1 MNPRL
6 GEKEHIWFLMF
17 PDMNPQELPK
27 QNRRVI
33 QAQLSSAKFVNAPL
47 RNALVYL

>member
-1 MNPRL
+1 MNPRPE
-6 GEKEHIWFLMF
+6 EKEHVWFLKF
-17 PDMNPQELPK
+17 PDMNPQEIPK

-33 QAQLSSAKFVNAPL
+33 QAQLSSGSFVNASL